1 MFSRFDRY
9 IARQVIVATLA
20 VLLVLTAA
28 IWLSQSLRFI
38 DLTVNRGLPI
48 STFISISALVLP
60 NFLTVILPIAL
71 FAAVLFTYNG
81 LQSDSELLA
90 MRAVGLGPTQLMR
103 PAVIVMGMALV
114 IGYGLTLY
122 GLPASYRAFKDMQ
135 ASLRSNFAAVL
146 LQEGV
151 FTQLD
156 EKLTLFVREQGT
168 QGDLFG
174 IMVHDGRNPL
184 RPATYIADRG
194 TIVQSPDGPRLIMV
208 SGNRQELDRETGRVS
223 FLFFDRYTVD
233 IDRVT
238 GQVGPR
244 QREGTERYLD
254 ELLWPEDGLDER
266 TRRGLFI
273 EAHQRLAAPLMIPAF
288 LAIAFGAL
296 LSGDF
301 NRRGQTRRIFMAV
314 LLAALTQAGFF
325 ALSTVASR
333 MSGAVIL
340 LYLLPALIILAA
352 GVLIARPSLLFPQPE
367 AR

>member
-1 MFSRFDRY
+1 MLTRFDRY
-9 IARQVIVATLA
+9 IARQVLLASLA
-20 VLLVLTAA
+20 VLAVLAAA

-38 DLTVNRGLPI
+38 DLTVNRGLPV
-48 STFISISALVLP
+48 STFITISALVLP

-81 LQSDSELLA
+81 LQADSELLA
-90 MRAVGLGPTQLMR
+90 MRAAGLGPSQLMR
-103 PAVIVMGMALV
+103 PAVMVMAVLLL

-122 GLPASYRAFKDMQ
+122 GLPASYRAFKDLQ
-135 ASLRSNFAAVL
+135 ANLRNNFTAVL

-156 EKLTLFVREQGT
+156 DKLTLFVREQGPE
-168 QGDLFG
+168 GDLFG
-174 IMVHDGRNPL
+174 IMAHDSRVAD

-194 TIVQSPDGPRLIMV
+194 TMVQSPDGPRLVMIN
-208 SGNRQELDRETGRVS
+208 GNRQELDRATGRIS

-233 IDRVT
+233 INRVT
-238 GQVGPR
+238 GEITNR

-266 TRRGLFI
+266 TRRGFFI

-301 NRRGQTRRIFMAV
+301 NRRGQNRRI
-314 LLAALTQAGFF
+314 LLAVVFAAAVQGLFF
-325 ALSTVASR
+325 AFGSLANR
-333 MSGAVIL
+333 MSGAVVL
-340 LYLLPALIILAA
+340 FYLLPLVTIVIAA
-352 GVLIARPSLLFPQPE
+352 VFIVRPTLFSPATE

>member
-1 MFSRFDRY
+1 MLSRFDRY
-9 IARQVIVATLA
+9 IARHILLATLA
-20 VLLVLTAA
+20 VLAVLTAA

-48 STFISISALVLP
+48 TTFVTISALVLP

-81 LQSDSELLA
+81 LQADSELLA
-90 MRAVGLGPTQLMR
+90 MRAAGLGPSQLMR
-103 PAVIVMGMALV
+103 PAVLVMLAALLT
-114 IGYGLTLY
+114 GYGLTLY

-156 EKLTLFVREQGT
+156 EKLTLFVREQGA

-174 IMVHDGRNPL
+174 IMVHDGRLPL

-194 TIVQSPDGPRLIMV
+194 TIVQSLEGPRLVMV

-233 IDRVT
+233 INRVT
-238 GQVGPR
+238 GEVGPR

-254 ELLWPEDGLDER
+254 ELLWPEASVDER
-266 TRRGLFI
+266 TRRGFFI

-301 NRRGQTRRIFMAV
+301 NRRGQNRRILVAVVAAALVQGLFFAFGSLANRSSSAV
-314 LLAALTQAGFF
+314 LLFYALPLGTIIAAAL
-325 ALSTVASR
+325 
-333 MSGAVIL
+333 
-340 LYLLPALIILAA
+340 
-352 GVLIARPSLLFPQPE
+352 LIARPALFSPATE

>member
-9 IARQVIVATLA
+9 IARQVSVATLA
-20 VLLVLTAA
+20 VLTVLTAA

-81 LQSDSELLA
+81 LQADSELLA
-90 MRAVGLGPTQLMR
+90 MRAVGQGPSQLMR
-103 PAVIVMGMALV
+103 PAVAVMLVALG

-122 GLPASYRAFKDMQ
+122 GLPTSYRAFKDMQ

-156 EKLTLFVREQGT
+156 EQLTLFVREQGG

-174 IMVHDGRNPL
+174 IMVHDSRNSV

-238 GQVGPR
+238 GQTGPR

-254 ELLWPEDGLDER
+254 ELLWPEDGLDAR
-266 TRRGLFI
+266 TRRGLLI
-273 EAHQRLAAPLMIPAF
+273 EAHQRLAAPLLIPAF

-301 NRRGQTRRIFMAV
+301 NRRGQTQRIFMAV
-314 LLAALTQAGFF
+314 LLAALTQALFF
-325 ALSTVASR
+325 ALSTLANR
-333 MSGAVIL
+333 MSEAIVL
-340 LYLLPALIILAA
+340 LYVLPLAITVGA
-352 GVLIARPSLLFPQPE
+352 GVLIARPARLFPPPE